1 VSHPGAFFQSLLGI
15 GPLFELLVLW
25 VGIYFVLRFL
35 RGSLGLGILRGL
47 LLAGFTLFIAVQ
59 VVFTEFGWALPRLE
73 LLLRPSFEILV
84 LGLVILF
91 QPELRRAFTRLGETK
106 AFQRLSP
113 DARSLGRIVA
123 EAAERMSRRRVGALV
138 AIERATGL
146 QSYMEGS
153 MQLDAELKPQL
164 LESIFQTGGPLHD
177 GAVLIRNGRIAAAG
191 CLLPLSENPD
201 IGSEYGTRHRAA
213 VGVTEDTDALA
224 VVVSEETGNI
234 SLAARGE
241 LQRVKSAKDLARLVD
256 DAMAAAPDEG
266 DARVGAR
273 P

>member
-1 VSHPGAFFQSLLGI
+1 VNDLRQLVRDLLGV
-15 GPLFELLVLW
+15 GPLVELLALW
-25 VGIYFVLRFL
+25 VGIYFALRFL

-47 LLAGFTLFIAVQ
+47 LFAGLTLYLAGT
-59 VVFTEFGWALPRLE
+59 VVFERFGWALPHLD
-73 LLLRPSFEILV
+73 LLLRLSPTILV
-84 LGLVILF
+84 IALVVLF

-106 AFQRLSP
+106 AFQRLTP
-113 DARSLGRIVA
+113 DRSIGRVVA

-153 MQLDAELKPQL
+153 TRLDAELLPQL
-164 LESIFQTGGPLHD
+164 LESIFQPGGPLHD
-177 GAVLIRNGRIAAAG
+177 GAVLVRHGRLAAAG

-224 VVVSEETGNI
+224 VVVSEETGNVSI
-234 SLAARGE
+234 AARGE
-241 LQRVKSAKDLARLVD
+241 LQRVKSSKELAHLID
-256 DAMAAAPDEG
+256 EALAAPPTEG
-266 DARVGAR
+266 EE

>member
-1 VSHPGAFFQSLLGI
+1 MTDPRELLRSLFGV
-15 GPLFELLVLW
+15 GPLFELLVMW
-25 VGIYFVLRFL
+25 IGIYFVLRFL
-35 RGSLGLGILRGL
+35 RGSLGLGLLRGL
-47 LLAGFTLFIAVQ
+47 ILAGFTLYIAVQ
-59 VVFTEFGWALPRLE
+59 LVFERFGWAMPRLE
-73 LLLRPSFEILV
+73 LLLRPSLTILV

-113 DARSLGRIVA
+113 DALSLGRIVS

-153 MQLDAELKPQL
+153 LQLDAELKPQL

-177 GAVLIRNGRIAAAG
+177 GAVLVRNGRIAAAG
-191 CLLPLSENPD
+191 CLLPLSENPE

-241 LQRVKSAKDLARLVD
+241 LQRIRSAKELARLID
-256 DAMAAAPDEG
+256 DAMAAAREPQEPMT
-266 DARVGAR
+266 GAR